1 MLVLVKPVSAPHVK
15 VELLPASASTHV
27 KLEASTASASAEELI
42 KDVVRI
48 ELRSTTLLLLLLNPL
63 FASLIIDFSLFW
75 V

>member
-27 KLEASTASASAEELI
+27 KLEASTASAEELI

-48 ELRSTTLLLLLLNPL
+48 ELRTTTLLLLLLNPL